1 MNKVSFLCEY
11 LFVESFF
18 NSKQKIR
25 KVASAL
31 TFASVFVRHV
41 IVFRLLQ
48 KVNVMVTACVST
60 RTLDDIAFSRAR

>member
-1 MNKVSFLCEY
+1 MCVFQLETKKY
-11 LFVESFF
+11 
-18 NSKQKIR
+18 
-25 KVASAL
+25 ASAL

-60 RTLDDIAFSRAR
+60 RTLVDIAFSRAR